1 MIYDF
6 DDDEEANVLDG
17 SILAPAAAEDLS
29 AMADGNNN
37 NDDDDN
43 CIIITVK
50 KNNNPI
56 DDISEPT

>member
-6 DDDEEANVLDG
+6 DDEEEANVLDG

-37 NDDDDN
+37 NDDN
-43 CIIITVK
+43 CSVMRHILFVGA
-50 KNNNPI
+50 
-56 DDISEPT
+56 IS